1 MSRALDKRL
10 REALERFH
18 AQDLAGSVRLC
29 REILR
34 QVPKH
39 PDALH
44 LLGIVRLTGGNAQ
57 EAVTLL
63 NKAIEAKPGDPAM
76 LENLGVAYLAT
87 GNPAAAE
94 TMLRMC
100 LRLGASH
107 GLLYMRLG
115 QALALQGK
123 LAEAEKELRTAA
135 ARAADDPE
143 VHMNLGNALSGLGR
157 HEDALACYRK
167 VLVLQPRHVDAQHN
181 VGTLL
186 MLMGRNDEAVSAYQA
201 ALAVAPDNADCHGKL
216 GVAYSNMGRQEEA
229 IACFRRALAINPDH
243 APAYSYLGD
252 AYRHQRRYDEAVS
265 CYEKALSI
273 RPGFIEDVASIGLV
287 RAEEGRY
294 AEALDFYR
302 RALSL
307 DPFDADVCRIYG
319 LQCLALG
326 DFEEGWKSLQW
337 RRART
342 NAVRVERVSDAVL
355 PETAAG
361 KTILLLG
368 KGGIGDEL
376 FFLRYVPLLTERGW
390 NVILKCNRK
399 LKTLLQRTGLFGA
412 VIAHDESE
420 PAADWRLLVSD
431 LPLVLHGDRQTR
443 LPSSLR
449 LSVLDE
455 RIAPVRERIACFGPP
470 PYIGLTWRAGTPLES
485 QRIRGQSLYKEAPL
499 NLLARSLEGIPGTII
514 GVQRHPRGLELDA
527 LRRDLKRDVH
537 DLSVANEDLE
547 DMLAVL
553 VLLDQYIGVS
563 NTNMHLMAGIGR
575 TARVL
580 VPHPPEWRW
589 MVREGESPW
598 FPGFETYRQQVD
610 GDWTPALGRLARDLH
625 RTLAPQPPS

>member
-1 MSRALDKRL
+1 L
-10 REALERFH
+10 RDALERFH
-18 AQDLAGSVRLC
+18 ARDLAGSVRLC

-44 LLGIVRLTGGNAQ
+44 LLGIVRLTGGNAR

-63 NKAIEAKPGDPAM
+63 NKAIEEKPGDPAM

-135 ARAADDPE
+135 ARAAGDPE

-186 MLMGRNDEAVSAYQA
+186 MLMGRNNEAVSAYQA

-229 IACFRRALAINPDH
+229 IACFRRALAINPGH

-273 RPGFIEDVASIGLV
+273 RPGFIEDLVSIGLV

-307 DPFDADVCRIYG
+307 DSSDADVRIVYG
-319 LQCLALG
+319 LLCLALG
-326 DFEEGWKSLQW
+326 DFEEGWKSFQW
-337 RRART
+337 RPARA
-342 NAVRVERVSDAVL
+342 NALRVKRVSDAAL
-355 PETAAG
+355 PENATG
-361 KTILLLG
+361 MTMLLLG
-368 KGGIGDEL
+368 EQGIGDEL
-376 FFLRYVPLLTERGW
+376 FFLRFVPSLTERGW

-399 LKTLLQRTGLFGA
+399 LKTLLQRTDMFAA
-412 VIAHDESE
+412 VIANDESE
-420 PAADWRLLVSD
+420 PAADWRLLVGD
-431 LPLVLHGDRQTR
+431 LPLVLHGDRHTG
-443 LPSSLR
+443 LPSPLR
-449 LSVLDE
+449 LSILDE
-455 RIAPVRERIACFGPP
+455 RIATARERMARYGPP

-485 QRIRGQSLYKEAPL
+485 QRIRGQSLYKEVPL
-499 NLLARSLEGIPGTII
+499 SVLARSLKSVPGTII
-514 GVQRHPRGLELDA
+514 SIQRHPRDSDLDA
-527 LRRDLKRDVH
+527 LRSELKRDVH

-547 DMLAVL
+547 DMLA
-553 VLLDQYIGVS
+553 LLSLLGEYVGVS

-580 VPHPPEWRW
+580 IPHPPEWRW
-589 MVREGESPW
+589 TVREGESPW

-610 GDWTPALGRLARDLH
+610 GDWTPALGRLARDL
-625 RTLAPQPPS
+625 RRILAPLPPS